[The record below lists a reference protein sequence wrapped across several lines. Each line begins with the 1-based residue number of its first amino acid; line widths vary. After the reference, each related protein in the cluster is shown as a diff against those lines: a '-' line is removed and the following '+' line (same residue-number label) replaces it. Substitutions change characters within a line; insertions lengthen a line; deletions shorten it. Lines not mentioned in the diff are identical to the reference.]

1 MTELQKK
8 RGRKPKAPHL
18 KKNVR
23 KSITMTHDTEKK
35 LEILVKSKI
44 VFPEEI
50 SVSQY
55 ISHLI
60 SQDYAEK
67 IEKKGE

>member
-1 MTELQKK
+1 MTEVKKK

-18 KKNVR
+18 KRNVR
-23 KSITMTHDTEKK
+23 KSITMTQDTEEK
-35 LEILVKSKI
+35 LETLVRSKI

-67 IEKKGE
+67 IESKGE